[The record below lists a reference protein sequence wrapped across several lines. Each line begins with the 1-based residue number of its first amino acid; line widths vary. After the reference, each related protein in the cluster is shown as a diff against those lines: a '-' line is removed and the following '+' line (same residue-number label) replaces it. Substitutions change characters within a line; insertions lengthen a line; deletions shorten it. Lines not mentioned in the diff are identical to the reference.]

1 MALASFDYV
10 RSFCQAAENI
20 LHQLVAETPA
30 RGKSTFQ
37 HGAGI
42 TLQEVNVI
50 IGLTGELKG
59 RINFGMS
66 PATAKAIAGAMMF
79 EEVSELDEM
88 AISALCELGNMI
100 SGQATIL
107 LSQGGAKSDIT
118 PPSIVM
124 GSSVFAAWY
133 GIRAMTV
140 ALDMSVGTVHLT
152 VGIQPKTTTATR
164 R

>member
-20 LHQLVAETPA
+20 LNQLVSETPS
-30 RGKSTFQ
+30 RGRSSFQ

-50 IGLTGELKG
+50 IGLTGDLKG
-59 RINFGMS
+59 RINFGMDR
-66 PATAKAIAGAMMF
+66 ATARAIAGAMMF
-79 EEVSELDEM
+79 EEVPELNEM
-88 AISALCELGNMI
+88 AISALSELGNMI

-107 LSQGGAKSDIT
+107 ISQGGAKSDIT

-124 GSSVFAAWY
+124 GTSVFAAWY
-133 GIRAMTV
+133 GIRAMTIP
-140 ALDMSVGTVHLT
+140 LELSIGTIHLT
-152 VGIQPKTTTATR
+152 VGIQTKTTTATKR
-164 R
+164 